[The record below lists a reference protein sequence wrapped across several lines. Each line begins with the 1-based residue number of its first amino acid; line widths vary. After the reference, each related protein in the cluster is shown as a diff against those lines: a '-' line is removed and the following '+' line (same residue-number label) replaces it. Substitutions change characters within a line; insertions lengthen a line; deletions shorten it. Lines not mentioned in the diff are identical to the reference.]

1 MLEIL
6 LFIMFVYALLKI
18 APKGAGAGHDF
29 LD

>member
-18 APKGAGAGHDF
+18 APKGSEAGHDF